1 MIDVFSL
8 TTIASA
14 FFVIAVAPGPATLGC
29 AAISMAH
36 GRRAGLGF
44 GLGLGMGLT
53 FWGVLAAVGLGAVLA
68 ASAQML
74 TLLKLVGAGYL
85 FWLAWQSG
93 RSVVAT
99 SKTEAVQTKQGR
111 WVWKGL
117 LLNLSN
123 PKAVFA
129 WLATLSLGLAPDAGI
144 LAVSIATILCAA
156 IGYLVYLPW
165 IYGFS
170 HPPIMAVYRRI
181 RRWVDGGI
189 AVLFAAAGFGLVR
202 SALARAPG

>member
-1 MIDVFSL
+1 MIDAFAL
-8 TTIASA
+8 LTIASA

-29 AAISMAH
+29 AAVSMAH

-44 GLGLGMGLT
+44 GLGLGIGLM
-53 FWGVLAAVGLGAVLA
+53 FWGILAAVGLGAVLA

-74 TLLKLVGAGYL
+74 TILKLVGAGYL

-93 RSVVAT
+93 RSAVAT
-99 SKTEAVQTKQGR
+99 SQTEPVQIKQGR
-111 WVWKGL
+111 WVSKGV

-129 WLATLSLGLAPDAGI
+129 WLATLSLGLAPDASA
-144 LAVSIATILCAA
+144 LAVTVATLVCAA
-156 IGYLVYLPW
+156 IGFLVYLPW
-165 IYGFS
+165 VFGFS
-170 HPPIMAVYRRI
+170 HPPVMAAYRRI
-181 RRWVDGGI
+181 QRWVDGGV

-202 SALARAPG
+202 SALVRAPG